1 MPQPLAE
8 RYRQLE
14 SVAGYSGPWKPL
26 TQETERL
33 RLRLDEL
40 RERESRMDDVLI
52 VALVGGS
59 GVGKST
65 LLNALAGDELAQTS
79 EFRPCTAIPTVYHPP
94 GAQLDFPAEWRRVSG
109 SALENLVLVD
119 TPDSDTIVTEHR
131 ERVIEVLAKCDLI
144 LMCADSEKYLDEAT
158 WSLLRPLRDERT
170 IACVETKASAAPTI
184 REHWLARLAQE
195 GFAVGE
201 YFRVNSL
208 RSLDRKIAGAD
219 AGSDEYDF
227 ASLENFLQHELGR
240 ERIARIKRS
249 NTAGLLSKTLATL
262 RERVGT
268 HGDALRTLQEDV
280 ERAAT
285 EMTKDG
291 FVLVRKRLFAQPH
304 LWNFA
309 LGKEIGARSKGL
321 VGTLYRLLETIRTL
335 PARFSG
341 WSLLPGKPR
350 VGHRAAS
357 LLADSDLI
365 DESLDLASGELE
377 NDYLGRQSDLSV
389 RLATA
394 GFDRIEGK
402 GYEEYTKEL
411 NARITEVLRGPARE
425 GVVTRARHL
434 TGWPVVI
441 LSDAPPLAFFG
452 YSAYRYVRDYF
463 LDPLLGPS
471 FFVNALLVFGIILV
485 VELFL
490 LSILARIAAWS
501 ARRAAIRDLQAALTG
516 NSAAFGPERQAV
528 ADALQAVTVI
538 ETASEAAPG
547 VSETR

>member
-1 MPQPLAE
+1 MPQTLADI
-8 RYRQLE
+8 YRQLE
-14 SVAGYSGPWKPL
+14 TVATYSGPWKPL
-26 TQETERL
+26 AQETERL
-33 RLRLDEL
+33 QQRLDEL
-40 RERESRMDDVLI
+40 RERENRLDDVLI

-79 EFRPCTAIPTVYHPP
+79 EFRPCTAIPTIYHPP
-94 GAQLDFPAEWRRVSG
+94 GAQLDFPADWKHVSG

-119 TPDSDTIVTEHR
+119 TPDSDTIVAEHR
-131 ERVIEVLAKCDLI
+131 ERVIEVLAQCDLI

-170 IACVETKASAAPTI
+170 IACVETKASAAPSI
-184 REHWLARLAQE
+184 REHWLTRLEQE

-208 RSLDRKIAGAD
+208 RSMDRKIAGAD

-227 ASLENFLQHELGR
+227 AALENFLQHELSR

-262 RERVGT
+262 REHVGT
-268 HGDALRTLQEDV
+268 HADELHALQEDV
-280 ERAAT
+280 ERAAE

-291 FVLVRKRLFAQPH
+291 FELVRKRLFAQPH
-304 LWNFA
+304 LWNYA
-309 LGKEIGARSKGL
+309 LGKEIGARSKGI
-321 VGTLYRLLETIRTL
+321 VGTLYRLLEMIRTL

-350 VGHRAAS
+350 MGHRAAS
-357 LLADSDLI
+357 LLGDRDLI
-365 DESLDLASGELE
+365 DESLDLASGELG
-377 NDYLGRQSDLSV
+377 NAYLGRQSDLSV

-394 GFDRIEGK
+394 GFDRVEGN
-402 GYEEYTKEL
+402 GYEEFTKEL
-411 NARITEVLRGPARE
+411 NIHITGVLRGPARE
-425 GVVTRARHL
+425 RIVTRARTL
-434 TGWPVVI
+434 TSWPVVV
-441 LSDAPPLAFFG
+441 LSDLGPLAFFG

-471 FFVNALLVFGIILV
+471 FFVNALMVLGVLLAI
-485 VELFL
+485 ELFL
-490 LSILARIAAWS
+490 LSASARIAAWS
-501 ARRAAIRDLQAALTG
+501 ARRAAIRDLQAALAG
-516 NSAAFGPERQAV
+516 NSTAFAPERDAV
-528 ADALQAVTVI
+528 TDALQAL
-538 ETASEAAPG
+538 TAIEAA
-547 VSETR
+547 SETR

>member
-1 MPQPLAE
+1 MPQPIADI
-8 RYRQLE
+8 YRQLE
-14 SVAGYSGPWKPL
+14 TVAEYSGPWKPL
-26 TQETERL
+26 RQETERL

-40 RERESRMDDVLI
+40 REREDRLDDVLI

-79 EFRPCTAIPTVYHPP
+79 EFRPCTAIPTLYHPP
-94 GAQLDFPAEWRRVSG
+94 GAKLDFAADWRRVSG

-144 LMCADSEKYLDEAT
+144 LMCADAEKYLDEAT

-170 IACVETKASAAPTI
+170 IACVETKASAAPSI

-208 RSLDRKIAGAD
+208 RSLDRKIAGAEI
-219 AGSDEYDF
+219 GPDEYDF

-268 HGDALRTLQEDV
+268 HGDALHTLQEDV

-285 EMTKDG
+285 EMTRDG

-304 LWNFA
+304 LWNYA
-309 LGKEIGARSKGL
+309 LGKEIGARSKGI

-350 VGHRAAS
+350 MGHRAAS
-357 LLADSDLI
+357 LLADNELI
-365 DESLDLASGELE
+365 DESLDLASGELS

-389 RLATA
+389 HLTTA
-394 GFDRIEGK
+394 GFDRVEGN

-411 NARITEVLRGPARE
+411 NARIAEVLRGPARE
-425 GVVTRARHL
+425 RIVARARQL

-441 LSDAPPLAFFG
+441 LSDAPPLAFIA
-452 YSAYRYVRDYF
+452 YSAYLYVRDYF

-471 FFVNALLVFGIILV
+471 FFLNALLVFGIILA

-490 LSILARIAAWS
+490 LSVLARFAAWS

-538 ETASEAAPG
+538 ETASEAEPRRG
-547 VSETR
+547 T